1 MSIKQKLVLTV
12 VVVLALLTTIQST
25 TEIHNLRHDL
35 RTTLQ
40 QQSQQLGNSASEAL
54 SRWLQDKVHIL
65 NTISQFPHD
74 AQLKSKLRQAQQT
87 GQLTLTYYASEQGE
101 MLVGDDHYKLADGY
115 DPRVRP
121 WYQSIRKQPLHG
133 LYYTAPYLDVNSHEL
148 VMTIG
153 KNIEGGVFAIDV
165 SLKNMVSL
173 VNSLSDDRTQA
184 FLVDKEGTLL
194 VYPNTDFVL
203 KSVSQISPQL
213 TPEQLKG
220 NNSLISANIEGKA
233 SLVTF
238 IPVPNTQWYLALSI
252 DQKKAYSV
260 VNHRLTQSVI
270 MGIVSFLVV
279 ALVLYFSIG
288 FLFKPLQKLQRAIKD
303 LGQGHADLT
312 RRLTVE
318 RNDEIGQLSTDVNVF
333 IERIHQMLKSIFSDT
348 EKLNKNA
355 NYTAQAATH
364 SHQSLTQQQSEVTQ
378 VATALNEMS
387 ATAHDVAANAE
398 QTATAAQQSAKS
410 SETGRAVILQN
421 QQQINTLAS
430 QLDETAQGVQQLE
443 RDSHEIATIL
453 TTIQDIAEQTN
464 LLALNAAI
472 EAARAGEQ
480 GRGFAVVA
488 DEVRNLSQRT
498 QSSTEEIR
506 TMLTKLADNT
516 QTTVTTMQQSREQ
529 AQLSVSEAQK
539 ASETLDQIAESITQI
554 SDMAT
559 QISSAAEQQRAV
571 TEEITRN
578 TQGISD
584 VSDNLQQQ
592 ATESSEK
599 AQQLDQ
605 IAKRLQQQLNEFV
618 L

>member
-153 KNIEGGVFAIDV
+153 KNIEGGVFAIDL